1 MSTQTHITAQPFD
14 QEKPL
19 RGDGGPELVLPPA
32 IAARMG
38 GTSGDD
44 ARESFDAARVTGAY
58 DAAISV
64 DQIVP
69 HPRNVRADVG
79 DLEELVASIRVKGIL
94 QPLLVAPHP
103 SREGDFVLLAGHR
116 RLAAAKRAGL
126 RTVPATIRRDLT
138 DDAAQLEVMLSENL
152 QRADLTVMEE
162 AKAYQV
168 LLEFPG
174 YDVNRIAKKT
184 GRSASTVRRRLELT
198 HTPET
203 VQDQIVSG
211 DVPLERALVIAQVED
226 DPEAV
231 EKLAAVAAAP
241 EWSWTTTSQHV
252 LERHRWTKA
261 IPVLKEWLVGLG
273 DGAVEIGEDLR
284 SVLAALDAE
293 DEEITWRWVD
303 GLDAPTVGEDGVVDS
318 HSVEARATA
327 EKSASG
333 DLTPALLTTRP
344 WYIVWLSPETTGDD
358 EGDDDR
364 PSRPRESAE
373 QVAQQEERRR
383 LETALRIDRA
393 QAAEAL
399 KYKLAH
405 PGTIKG
411 TARAGMVHLIMGQ
424 SAYQMQTYADLLD
437 VDVDIPGYGTVPEED
452 RAQVRQALEKL
463 TVDQLVLLEAMVR
476 TGVTGGEYCQT
487 YDLTARSPH
496 NASNRGREYR
506 QMLAEVWGLT
516 ETETDRAVAAF
527 WEPHLEGTDTEAGA

>member
-1 MSTQTHITAQPFD
+1 MSTQTHTHAQPFD

-38 GTSGDD
+38 GAPDD
-44 ARESFDAARVTGAY
+44 ARESFDAARMTGAY
-58 DAAISV
+58 DAAMSV

-69 HPRNVRADVG
+69 HPGNVRADVG
-79 DLEELVASIRVKGIL
+79 DLDELVASIRVKGIL

-162 AKAYQV
+162 ARAYQT
-168 LLEFPG
+168 LIEFPG
-174 YDVNRIAKKT
+174 YDVNRIARKT

-226 DPEAV
+226 DPQAV
-231 EKLAAVAAAP
+231 EKLAAVAADP
-241 EWSWTTTSQHV
+241 EWSWDNTSRHV
-252 LERHRWTKA
+252 LERHRWAKA
-261 IPVLKEWLVGLG
+261 IPTLKAWLDGLG
-273 DGAVEIGEDLR
+273 GGAVEVGEGLR

-293 DEEITWRWVD
+293 DEEITWRWDD
-303 GLDAPTVGEDGVVDS
+303 GLGAPTVGEDGVVDS
-318 HSVEARATA
+318 HSVEYHANV

-333 DLTPALLTTRP
+333 DLTPVLLKDRP
-344 WYIVWLSPETTGDD
+344 WRIVWLSPEIKDED

-364 PSRPRESAE
+364 SSRPRESVE
-373 QVAQQEERRR
+373 QIAQQEERRR
-383 LETALRIDRA
+383 LGAALRVDRA

-399 KYKLAH
+399 KHRLAH

-411 TARAGMVHLIMGQ
+411 TARAGLVHLIMGQ
-424 SAYQMQTYADLLD
+424 TAFQMQTYADLLG
-437 VDVDIPGYGTVPEED
+437 VDVDIPGYGAAPEGDLEKV
-452 RAQVRQALEKL
+452 RAALEEL

-476 TGVTGGEYCQT
+476 TGITGTSGYCPT
-487 YDLTARSPH
+487 YDLDSRSPH
-496 NASNRGREYR
+496 RPSARSREYR

-516 ETETDRAVAAF
+516 ETETDRAAAAF

>member
-1 MSTQTHITAQPFD
+1 MSTQTHTHAQPFD

-38 GTSGDD
+38 GSSGDE

-58 DAAISV
+58 DAAMSV

-69 HPRNVRADVG
+69 HPGNVRNDVG

-103 SREGDFVLLAGHR
+103 TREGDFVLLAGHR
-116 RLAAAKRAGL
+116 RLAAAKRVGL
-126 RTVPATIRRDLT
+126 RTVPVTIRRDLT

-162 AKAYQV
+162 AKAYQT
-168 LLEFPG
+168 LIEFPG
-174 YDVNRIAKKT
+174 YSVDRIAKKT

-226 DPEAV
+226 DPQAV
-231 EKLAAVAAAP
+231 EELAAVAADP
-241 EWSWTTTSQHV
+241 EWSWANTSRHV
-252 LERHRWTKA
+252 LEQHRWAKA
-261 IPVLKEWLVGLG
+261 IPALQEWLGGLG
-273 DGAVEIGEDLR
+273 DATPQVGETLR
-284 SVLAALDAE
+284 RVLTALE
-293 DEEITWRWVD
+293 EVDEESTWLRQDSLV
-303 GLDAPTVGEDGVVDS
+303 APTVGEEGVVDS
-318 HSVEARATA
+318 DSDAARANA
-327 EKSASG
+327 EKATL
-333 DLTPALLTTRP
+333 DLVPALLKDSPQR
-344 WYIVWLSPETTGDD
+344 IVWLSMKTTDKDD
-358 EGDDDR
+358 ADPADLR
-364 PSRPRESAE
+364 ASAE
-373 QVAQQEERRR
+373 QSAQQEERRR

-399 KYKLAH
+399 KYRLTH

-411 TARAGMVHLIMGQ
+411 TAQAGMVHLIMGQ
-424 SAYQMQTYADLLD
+424 TAFQMQTYADLLG

-476 TGVTGGEYCQT
+476 TGVTGGAYCQT

-506 QMLAEVWGLT
+506 VMLAEVWGLT
-516 ETETDRAVAAF
+516 ETETDRAVSAF